1 MLSSLSITSSSHPL
15 RTASTTAYQNPKAT
29 FSKSNKLQTTFHLLQ
44 QCNNLAELKQLQT
57 CIIKTGFSQDH
68 QAQNRLLSACLGNRC
83 SESLDYAL
91 LLFAQSSNPTVFI
104 RNNVIKHLAETNNT
118 PEKAFRFYSFT
129 QDGFPSNNYT
139 FPLLF
144 KVCSRLHGIEEG
156 EQIHAHVIKTGFES
170 DIHVKNALIHFYCT
184 CGVVD
189 NARVVFDK
197 MSERDTVTW
206 NSIITG
212 YTQNGF
218 SGEALN
224 LFRDMQVHGSEPDKV
239 TMVSVL
245 SACAHAG
252 ALELGKWIHACLE
265 KNNLAGKISVKT
277 ALVDMY
283 SKCGLIERA
292 LEVFEEIPNRNVV
305 CWTAMING
313 LAINGLGKK
322 AVSLFHLMVKSK
334 VKPDEIT
341 LVSVFSACSHSGLL
355 EEGKKLFADLRK
367 RYRIKA
373 RVEHYGCMVDL
384 LGRHG
389 HVDEAYDLIM
399 KMPFA
404 PNAVIWRTILGACN
418 LYKRVDLGELVLKKI
433 LELEPHYHGDF
444 VLLSNIYAANG
455 KWEEAVNIRK
465 MMKKKKISKIPGCS
479 TIEIGNRIY
488 SFVVEDKSH
497 RHSKEI
503 HRMLDQIA
511 QKIKLA
517 GYVPDTSKVLINME
531 EEEDKANSLLHHS
544 EKVAVAFGLIRTA
557 PGMPLRVVKN
567 LRVCDDCHCAMKL
580 ISKIYER
587 DIILRD
593 RNRFHHFKGGLCS
606 CGDYW

>member
-1 MLSSLSITSSSHPL
+1 MLSSLSITSPSLPL
-15 RTASTTAYQNPKAT
+15 GAASNYQNPTTT
-29 FSKSNKLQTTFHLLQ
+29 FSKSNQLQTTFHLLQ
-44 QCNNLAELKQLQT
+44 QCNNLAELKQLHT
-57 CIIKTGFSQDH
+57 CVIKTGFSQDH

-83 SESLDYAL
+83 SESVDYAL

-104 RNNVIKHLAETNNT
+104 RNNIIKHLAETNT

-129 QDGFPSNNYT
+129 HRDGFPPNNYT

-189 NARVVFDK
+189 DARAVFDK

-206 NSIITG
+206 NSIIAG

-224 LFRDMQVHGSEPDKV
+224 LFRDMQVHGSEPDEI

-252 ALELGKWIHACLE
+252 ALELGKWVHAYLE
-265 KNNLAGKISVKT
+265 KNNLDGKISVKT

-367 RYRIKA
+367 RYKIKA
-373 RVEHYGCMVDL
+373 QVEHYGCMVDL

-389 HVDEAYDLIM
+389 HVGEAYDLIM

-404 PNAVIWRTILGACN
+404 PNAVIWRTLLGACN

-433 LELEPHYHGDF
+433 PELEPHYHGDF

-465 MMKKKKISKIPGCS
+465 MMKKNKISKIPGCS
-479 TIEIGNRIY
+479 TIEIENRTY

-503 HRMLDQIA
+503 YRMLDQIA
-511 QKIKLA
+511 EKIKLA

-544 EKVAVAFGLIRTA
+544 EKVAVAFGLIKTA
-557 PGMPLRVVKN
+557 PGMPLRVMKN

-580 ISKIYER
+580 ISKIHER